1 MLESYATQITPK
13 LVDIGIDAAQTS
25 LRIALIVIAA
35 YVGIKLLRIAL
46 DNLERLLTRAAEL
59 TERVPGAGSQRIKT
73 LIGVLRTIAV
83 MLVWFVV
90 VVTSLSHIGVNIGPI
105 LAGAGVV
112 GLAVGFGAQNLV
124 RDLVSGFFLILEN
137 QVRVG
142 DVAVING
149 TGGLVERISFRTIV
163 LRDLEG
169 VVHVFPNGTVNTLAN
184 RTKEWSAYVLDIAV
198 AYKEDTDRVIE
209 IMRRVGMGMQA
220 EAPYGSLMI
229 EPIEIFGVDQFA
241 DSAVNI
247 KARLKT
253 LPLQQWTV
261 GREYRRRLK
270 KAFDG
275 EGIGIPFPHRTLY
288 MGETSPPFQFVMK
301 GTDGVVETRN

>member
-1 MLESYATQITPK
+1 MFESYAKEITPK
-13 LVDIGIDAAQTS
+13 LVAIGIEAAQTS
-25 LRIALIVIAA
+25 LRILLTFVAA
-35 YVGIKLLRIAL
+35 YIAIKLLRVGL
-46 DNLERLLTRAAEL
+46 DKLELLLSFAAERAE
-59 TERVPGAGSQRIKT
+59 TVPGAANRRIKT
-73 LIGVLRTIAV
+73 LLGVIRTIAV
-83 MLVWFVV
+83 VLIWFMVV
-90 VVTSLSHIGVNIGPI
+90 LISFSHVGINIGPI

-124 RDLVSGFFLILEN
+124 RDLVSGFFMILEN
-137 QVRVG
+137 QVRIG

-149 TGGLVERISFRTIV
+149 TGGLVENISFRTIV

-169 VVHVFPNGTVNTLAN
+169 VVHVFPNGIINTLSN
-184 RTKEWSAYVLDIAV
+184 RTKEWSAYVLDVGV
-198 AYKEDTDRVIE
+198 AYKEDTDRVVE
-209 IMRRVGMGMQA
+209 IMRRVGMEMQA
-220 EAPYGSLMI
+220 EAPYGSLML

-275 EGIGIPFPHRTLY
+275 EGIEIPFPHRTLY
-288 MGETSPPFQFVMK
+288 MGETSLPFQVAMK
-301 GTDGVVETRN
+301 AVDGVVESRN

>member
-1 MLESYATQITPK
+1 MLESYAKEITPK
-13 LVDIGIDAAQTS
+13 LVDMGIDAAQTS
-25 LRIALIVIAA
+25 LRIALVVIAA
-35 YVGIKLLRIAL
+35 YVGIKVLRIAL
-46 DNLERLLTRAAEL
+46 DNLERLLIRAAEL

-83 MLVWFVV
+83 MLVWFVA

-142 DVAVING
+142 DAAVING

-184 RTKEWSAYVLDIAV
+184 RSKEWSAYVLNIAV
-198 AYKEDTDRVIE
+198 AYKEDTDRVVE

-241 DSAVNI
+241 MDRGTGV
-247 KARLKT
+247 
-253 LPLQQWTV
+253 
-261 GREYRRRLK
+261 
-270 KAFDG
+270 
-275 EGIGIPFPHRTLY
+275 
-288 MGETSPPFQFVMK
+288 PPQ
-301 GTDGVVETRN
+301 T

>member
-1 MLESYATQITPK
+1 MFESYAKAIAPK
-13 LVDIGIDAAQTS
+13 LIEMGIEAAQTS
-25 LRIALIVIAA
+25 LRISLIVIAA
-35 YVGIKLLRIAL
+35 YVGIKVLRIAL
-46 DNLERLLTRAAEL
+46 DKLELLLARAAERS
-59 TERVPGAGSQRIKT
+59 ENVPGAGGKRSKT
-73 LIGVLRTIAV
+73 LIGVLRTIVV
-83 MLVWFVV
+83 MVIWFIVIL
-90 VVTSLSHIGVNIGPI
+90 TSVSHIGINVGPI
-105 LAGAGVV
+105 LAGAGIV

-124 RDLVSGFFLILEN
+124 RDLVSGLFLILEN

-149 TGGLVERISFRTIV
+149 TGGLVEGISFRTIV

-169 VVHVFPNGTVNTLAN
+169 AVHVFPNGTINTLAN
-184 RTKEWSAYVLDIAV
+184 RSKEWSAYVLDIAV
-198 AYKEDTDRVIE
+198 AYKEDTDRVVE
-209 IMRRVGMGMQA
+209 IMRRVGMRMQA